1 MKWILLLSVVN
12 IHDPTDIPGK
22 MELIFPSEQTCVH
35 TATTLS
41 YTVKFDWFKVTAECK
56 KES

>member
-1 MKWILLLSVVN
+1 MWTLIMLVVN
-12 IHDPTDIPGK
+12 IHDPTDVPGRMK
-22 MELIFPSEQTCVH
+22 LFFPSEQACVH
-35 TATTLS
+35 AAASLS

>member
-1 MKWILLLSVVN
+1 MWELIMLVVN
-12 IHDPTDIPGK
+12 IHDPTDVPGR
-22 MELIFPSEQTCVH
+22 MQLMFSTEQECVH
-35 TATTLS
+35 ASASLT

>member
-1 MKWILLLSVVN
+1 MWTLIMLVVN
-12 IHDPTDIPGK
+12 IHDPTDVPGRMK
-22 MELIFPSEQTCVH
+22 LFFPTEQECVQVAASL
-35 TATTLS
+35 T